1 LKKENYIYTASG
13 LAEDVFYL
21 GLTTAFVNPL
31 LKFFDVKYFLTKYLL
46 RLYYDRPCTFLFKPK
61 RKNYS

>member
-21 GLTTAFVNPL
+21 SLTGAFINPL
-31 LKFFDVKYFLTKYLL
+31 LKFFDVSYFLTKYLL
-46 RLYYDRPCTFLFKPK
+46 RLYYDRPCT
-61 RKNYS
+61 Y